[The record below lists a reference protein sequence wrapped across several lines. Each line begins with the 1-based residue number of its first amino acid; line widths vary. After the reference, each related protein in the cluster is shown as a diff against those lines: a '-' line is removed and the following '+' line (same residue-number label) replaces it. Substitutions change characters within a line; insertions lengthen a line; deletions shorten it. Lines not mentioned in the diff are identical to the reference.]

1 MKPTGL
7 PPFGNGQQFQMIFLF
22 LSGLGIVFNAINPP
36 PPPPVPLAANTLQN
50 LWKDRMLGTTDTAD
64 ATRQFRLT
72 GPSVAPR
79 NRFPIGFRWRKIPS
93 NLFESFLF
101 FFLKYFV
108 LLVSFALIHH
118 LSASAPSPDAPWP
131 SLRLHDA
138 GSIESPN
145 RYVKFAGVMETHR
158 FIHRAPEPRFVWIGS
173 GQWRQAMA
181 APIKSP
187 RQQPPPTAS
196 NKQPKVKRLRFD
208 GFLISSSF

>member
-64 ATRQFRLT
+64 PTRQFRLT

-101 FFLKYFV
+101 FFFEIFCFV
-108 LLVSFALIHH
+108 GFVCPDSSLVSVSTVSGRAVAVVE
-118 LSASAPSPDAPWP
+118 AS
-131 SLRLHDA
+131 R
-138 GSIESPN
+138 
-145 RYVKFAGVMETHR
+145 R
-158 FIHRAPEPRFVWIGS
+158 
-173 GQWRQAMA
+173 
-181 APIKSP
+181 
-187 RQQPPPTAS
+187 
-196 NKQPKVKRLRFD
+196 
-208 GFLISSSF
+208 GFH